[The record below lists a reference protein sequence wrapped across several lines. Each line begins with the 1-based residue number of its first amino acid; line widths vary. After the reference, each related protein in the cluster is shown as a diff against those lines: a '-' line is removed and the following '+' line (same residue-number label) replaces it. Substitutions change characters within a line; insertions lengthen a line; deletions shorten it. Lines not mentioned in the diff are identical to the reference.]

1 MRARSAR
8 EGSRQDRSADGRS
21 ARPTQEQLR
30 RENERL
36 RQENEQLKRQNTEQ
50 QKQIANAEE
59 QIADLERQ
67 LAARKKNSTNSSKPP
82 SSDGLAG
89 EQRPRH
95 RHRKSKRKAGGQPGH
110 MGQDR
115 PLDPEPDRIVPVLPA
130 ECIHCGVGLPQQDW
144 EVQTVGALQR
154 HQVVDLP
161 PIEPVV
167 TEYQYPKVLCPS

>member
-8 EGSRQDRSADGRS
+8 EGSRQDRSAEGRS
-21 ARPTQEQLR
+21 ARPTREQLR

-50 QKQIANAEE
+50 QKQIANAEEQIANAEE

-130 ECIHCGVGLPQQDW
+130 ECIHCGAGLPQKDW

-154 HQVVDLP
+154 HQVVDL
-161 PIEPVV
+161 
-167 TEYQYPKVLCPS
+167 